1 MKGWAPLPPCPLL
14 WLCVSP
20 SEAWTVH
27 TEAQPGEGLLHLP
40 LHLES
45 SAPFSRLA

>member
-1 MKGWAPLPPCPLL
+1 MKGWAPLPPCPLF
-14 WLCVSP
+14 WLCVGP

-27 TEAQPGEGLLHLP
+27 AEAQPREGPLHMP